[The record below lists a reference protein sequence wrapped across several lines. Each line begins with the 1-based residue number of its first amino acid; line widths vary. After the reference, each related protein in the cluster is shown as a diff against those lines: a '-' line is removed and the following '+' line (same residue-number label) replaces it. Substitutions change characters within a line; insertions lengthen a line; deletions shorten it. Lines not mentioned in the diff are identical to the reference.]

1 MAGDYGGVGVIK
13 KEDMRVVK
21 TKNALLDSFFELL
34 AQKTYEE
41 ITVNELCQVAGVRR
55 ATFYKHFEDKSDFL
69 FKTVKTLREKFDR
82 TVWKK
87 DAPVT
92 TKEYYVTYVRELVC
106 YVDEH
111 FMAAKNVLQSSI
123 KENIVHIIAAQNY
136 EETKKR
142 LEVSVKRG
150 ITLPASVEAT
160 SLMLVGGVSQVLI
173 DWIAKDRK
181 NSAEFISSEI
191 AALVSALI
199 KD

>member
-1 MAGDYGGVGVIK
+1 MAER
-13 KEDMRVVK
+13 KEDIRIVK
-21 TKNALLDSFFELL
+21 TRKALTDAFFDMLTEMPLDEV
-34 AQKTYEE
+34 
-41 ITVNELCQVAGVRR
+41 TVNDLCERADVRR